1 MGKNKKSVYFY
12 AILTI
17 LMFYELIAAI
27 LSKWTL
33 GIYLGIII
41 IIFYFIVI
49 LYYIHKLKNENVIK

>member
-17 LMFYELIAAI
+17 FMFYELIAAI

-49 LYYIHKLKNENVIK
+49 LYYQTLRMSYHLI